1 MSAAADSPRPAAP
14 APVVTCSPADLAAAW
29 LARRESGF
37 SADEQ
42 AEFSRWLLADP
53 RHAEAASRLADTWR
67 RLQQPRFT
75 GQAEA
80 VELAVVARVRA
91 HTRRRRALAAISFAG
106 LATAAALVFAFVPA
120 GPAPATPPAAAMEI
134 RPDRRTLADG
144 SVVEF
149 NAGAEIE
156 VDFSPVRRDVRLI
169 RGEAHFAVT
178 KDPARPFVVT
188 AGNVAVRAVGTAF
201 SVRVAPDAVGVLV
214 TEGRVAVERVSPAPA
229 LAVAR
234 PEEPT
239 YLAAGSRLMVVAE
252 TEPTARLEPSA
263 VSPAEMDAALDWR
276 TRRVEFT
283 GMRLAE
289 VVALLNRQNAVQLAL
304 GEAALGE
311 IPISGIFRSD
321 DPEGFSRI
329 VETSAGLRASPDRAG
344 AIVLR
349 RADKE

>member
-1 MSAAADSPRPAAP
+1 MSAAADSPRPADP
-14 APVVTCSPADLAAAW
+14 APVATGAPEDLAAAW
-29 LARRESGF
+29 LARREAGL

-42 AEFSRWLLADP
+42 AEFSQWLLADP
-53 RHAEAASRLADTWR
+53 RHAEAAARLADTWR
-67 RLQQPRFT
+67 RLQQPRLT

-80 VELAVVARVRA
+80 VELAVASQVRA
-91 HTRRRRALAAISFAG
+91 HTRRRRALAALAFAG
-106 LATAAALVFAFVPA
+106 LAAAAALVFAFVQM
-120 GPAPATPPAAAMEI
+120 GPTPATPPVAAMEI

-144 SVVEF
+144 SAVEF
-149 NAGAEIE
+149 NAGAEIA
-156 VDFSPVRRDVRLI
+156 VDYSSARRDVRLI

-178 KDPARPFVVT
+178 KDPSRPFVVT
-188 AGNVAVRAVGTAF
+188 AGNVAIRAVGTAF
-201 SVRVAPDAVGVLV
+201 SVRVAPEAVGVIV
-214 TEGRVAVERVSPAPA
+214 TEGRVAVERMSPAPA
-229 LAVAR
+229 LAVDR

-289 VVALLNRQNAVQLAL
+289 VVALFNRQNAVQLAL
-304 GEAALGE
+304 ADAALGE

-329 VETSAGLRASPDRAG
+329 VETSAGLRASPARAG

-349 RADKE
+349 RANKE